1 MKKGL
6 RILPAD
12 QAGLDRSKSLDD
24 YNVMGAATPLSYE
37 ILLVDD
43 HPLVRLGVKRI
54 IEENSDLKVVGEL
67 RNGMELLEFLKANV
81 PHLIILDVSMPHMGG
96 IEATR
101 MIKASH
107 PEIKILILTLHNR
120 PEYLDQARLAG
131 ADGYLLKEEVDK
143 ELLSAIGSIRQGRTY
158 LSPLM
163 TA

>member
-1 MKKGL
+1 MRTDQTFLG
-6 RILPAD
+6 AD
-12 QAGLDRSKSLDD
+12 HAGSSQSWNLSG
-24 YNVMGAATPLSYE
+24 YNAMDAVTPFSYE

-43 HPLVRLGVKRI
+43 HPLVRLGVKHI
-54 IEENSDLKVVGEL
+54 LEENSELKVVGEL
-67 RNGMELLEFLKANV
+67 HDGVELLEFLKTTI

-143 ELLSAIGSIRQGRTY
+143 ELLSAIRSIRQGQTY

>member
-1 MKKGL
+1 MD
-6 RILPAD
+6 A
-12 QAGLDRSKSLDD
+12 
-24 YNVMGAATPLSYE
+24 VTPFSYE

-43 HPLVRLGVKRI
+43 HPLVRLGVKHI
-54 IEENSDLKVVGEL
+54 LEENSELKVVGEL
-67 RNGMELLEFLKANV
+67 RNGLELLEFLKFSL
-81 PHLIILDVSMPHMGG
+81 PRLIILDVSMPHMGG
-96 IEATR
+96 LEATR

-143 ELLSAIGSIRQGRTY
+143 ELLSAISSIRQGRTY